1 VYQALQIRNVLS
13 KQLLPPPSELLSKPP
28 RREELALLGS
38 YIGPLSFVVFTR
50 VFGFSLMNGFAGGLG
65 TAALAAHQITFA
77 VFSFFAV
84 FGECLSQTA
93 QTMLPKVLASA
104 SRVAEARSLIN
115 RLLLAG

>member
-1 VYQALQIRNVLS
+1 MLRS
-13 KQLLPPPSELLSKPP
+13 LPKRAELT
-28 RREELALLGS
+28 LLGS

-84 FGECLSQTA
+84 FGEC
-93 QTMLPKVLASA
+93 
-104 SRVAEARSLIN
+104 
-115 RLLLAG
+115 